1 MLSARRTDDTPS
13 DPVTLDDIRRAAEL
27 LRGQVVRTPLIHAP
41 RLSDMLGCELYLKLE
56 NQQFTGSFKDRGS
69 YVKLHNLPED
79 VKATGVIAMSAGN
92 HAQGT
97 AYHAARLGIPA
108 TIVMPLTAPFSKV
121 ERTRSLGARVVQ
133 SGETIDEAAQTA
145 RELMEA
151 EDLTFVHPYDDPD
164 TIAGQGT
171 IGLEMLEDRPDL
183 DTIVVPIGG
192 GGVMAG
198 TAIAGQ
204 GLKPELDF
212 LGVEAGLYPSMTQAI
227 RGAQP
232 TSGGVSLAD
241 GIAVKTPGRLTRP
254 VIARLV
260 RDIVLLDEA
269 EIEAAVCALSE
280 YQKVVAEG
288 AGATP
293 LGAVMQRRQELAGK
307 RVGLVICGGN
317 IDTRVL
323 ASVLMRGLVRDGRLV
338 RLRVTIHD
346 APGVLARISG
356 LIGNTGGNIVE
367 VYHQRLFHD
376 VPVRQAEIDTVV
388 ETRNADHVKEI
399 IQALEGGGFRTRVLS
414 TLSTDGPSQL

>member
-1 MLSARRTDDTPS
+1 
-13 DPVTLDDIRRAAEL
+13 
-27 LRGQVVRTPLIHAP
+27 
-41 RLSDMLGCELYLKLE
+41 
-56 NQQFTGSFKDRGS
+56 
-69 YVKLHNLPED
+69 
-79 VKATGVIAMSAGN
+79 
-92 HAQGT
+92 
-97 AYHAARLGIPA
+97 
-108 TIVMPLTAPFSKV
+108 
-121 ERTRSLGARVVQ
+121 
-133 SGETIDEAAQTA
+133 
-145 RELMEA
+145 
-151 EDLTFVHPYDDPD
+151 
-164 TIAGQGT
+164 
-171 IGLEMLEDRPDL
+171 
-183 DTIVVPIGG
+183 VVPIGG

-399 IQALEGGGFRTRVLS
+399 IQALEGGGFRTRMLS

>member
-1 MLSARRTDDTPS
+1 VLQ
-13 DPVTLDDIRRAAEL
+13 
-27 LRGQVVRTPLIHAP
+27 GQVVRTPLIHAP
-41 RLSDMLGCELYLKLE
+41 RLSDMLGCDLYLKLE

-69 YVKLHNLPED
+69 YVKLLNLPEE

-133 SGETIDEAAQTA
+133 SGESIDEAAQTA

-151 EDLTFVHPYDDPD
+151 EGLTFVHPYDDPD

-171 IGLEMLEDRPDL
+171 IGLEMLEDQPDL

-198 TAIAGQ
+198 TAIAGHA
-204 GLKPELDF
+204 LKPELEF
-212 LGVEAGLYPSMTQAI
+212 LGVEAALYPSMAQAI
-227 RGAQP
+227 RGDQP
-232 TSGGVSLAD
+232 SSGGVSLAD
-241 GIAVKTPGRLTRP
+241 GIAVKTPGKLTRP
-254 VIARLV
+254 VVERLV

-269 EIEAAVCALSE
+269 EIESAVCALSE

-288 AGATP
+288 AGAAP
-293 LGAVMQRRQELAGK
+293 LGAVVQRRDELAGK

-388 ETRNADHVKEI
+388 ETRNADHVQEI
-399 IQALEGGGFRTRVLS
+399 IRALEGGGFRTRVLS